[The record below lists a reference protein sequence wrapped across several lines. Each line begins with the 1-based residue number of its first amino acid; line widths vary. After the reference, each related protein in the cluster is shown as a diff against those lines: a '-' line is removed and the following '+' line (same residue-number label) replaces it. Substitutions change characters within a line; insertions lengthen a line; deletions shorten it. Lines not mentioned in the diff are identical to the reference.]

1 MFHPGATQTNAG
13 AKFERRCCLGSVALV
28 ISPPAST
35 SRADGRNVGEEI
47 ERIATSTAAPL
58 RLSTAAVAGLA
69 KQTDARTSYQRS
81 RLYCGVAIVI
91 SPAELTANG
100 TGPVADQKSAR
111 SASRA
116 LLPRLFFRRKCAC
129 RRKKYR
135 QQQKNWTGCHVGSAA
150 SVNSP
155 RDLVARPEKTP
166 TSSKHSNQPSA
177 VTGPWPVVFAR
188 LHFFIRAARRSEV
201 AI

>member
-1 MFHPGATQTNAG
+1 MPPWNRRLRYVPGGMFHPGATQTNAG

-91 SPAELTANG
+91 FPAELATHG
-100 TGPVADQKSAR
+100 DMTRRGPEICTRRQSGIVAQVI
-111 SASRA
+111 
-116 LLPRLFFRRKCAC
+116 LPAKVCA
-129 RRKKYR
+129 
-135 QQQKNWTGCHVGSAA
+135 
-150 SVNSP
+150 
-155 RDLVARPEKTP
+155 
-166 TSSKHSNQPSA
+166 
-177 VTGPWPVVFAR
+177 
-188 LHFFIRAARRSEV
+188 
-201 AI
+201 